1 MNVCCTLFELAANV
15 PVCCRSLLY
24 FSKGRKATQ
33 WKITATHKIIM
44 LKYLLFGF
52 LLLSLCC
59 SKFSSVIAEN
69 INSTQNKPSLTGES
83 FEHSFVAG
91 TILSRKC
98 IKCGNDKPLSE
109 FNKCK
114 RHKDKLY
121 SYCKACAKLVGKEH
135 RNKNKE
141 SIKER
146 KHNWYKANKDRVTK
160 QHKEWRNNNNNK
172 YLRERRKRDI
182 NFKIRDNLTTRIWFA
197 LKGSIKSEGTIELLG
212 CSIEYLKS
220 HLESKF
226 TEGMNWGNYGKFGW
240 HVDHIKACSK
250 FDLSSRDEQLKCFN
264 YTNLQPLWWY
274 DNIEKSNK

>member
-1 MNVCCTLFELAANV
+1 
-15 PVCCRSLLY
+15 
-24 FSKGRKATQ
+24 
-33 WKITATHKIIM
+33 M

-91 TILSRKC
+91 TILFRKC

-146 KHNWYKANKDRVTK
+146 KHNWYEENKTEIIK
-160 QHKEWRNNNNNK
+160 QHKDWKANNKQSNNK
-172 YLRERRKRDI
+172 YQRERRKRDI
-182 NFKIRDNLTTRIWFA
+182 NFKIRDNLTTRVWFA
-197 LKGSIKSEGTIELLG
+197 LKGGIKSAGTIELLG
-212 CSIEYLKS
+212 CSIECLKS
-220 HLESKF
+220 HLEGKF
-226 TEGMNWGNYGKFGW
+226 TEGMNWGNYGRGGW
-240 HVDHIKACSK
+240 EIDHIKPCSL
-250 FDLSSRDEQLKCFN
+250 FDLSKPEQQKECFN
-264 YTNLQPLWWY
+264 YTNLQPLWWQ
-274 DNIEKSNK
+274 DNNKKSNKTTVPQMFNLKK